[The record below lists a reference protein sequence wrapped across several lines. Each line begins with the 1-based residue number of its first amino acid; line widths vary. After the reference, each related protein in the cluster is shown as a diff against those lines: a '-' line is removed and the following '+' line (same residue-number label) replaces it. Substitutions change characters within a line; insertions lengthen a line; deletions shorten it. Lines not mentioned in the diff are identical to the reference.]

1 MESRCPDI
9 GTAPTQ
15 APQHDQPFA
24 PFIYNKRFM
33 DDTKNN
39 HSDEH
44 TLVLMSGGIDSSAA
58 ASQYITEGCDVSGVF
73 VDYGQPAAESEWV
86 AVRQIADHLGV
97 DLRRIELGCELVST
111 RGEIFGRNAIFALI
125 AASTT
130 DHRPLNVAMG
140 IHALSEYYDT
150 TLLFMQHIQ
159 RIMDGYSGGGVRV
172 EAPFVTYTKAE
183 VIEIARNNGLPFEL
197 TYSCERRSAPQCGD
211 CGSCGDR
218 IANNVD

>member
-1 MESRCPDI
+1 
-9 GTAPTQ
+9 
-15 APQHDQPFA
+15 
-24 PFIYNKRFM
+24 M
-33 DDTKNN
+33 DDAKYN
-39 HSDEH
+39 HSDQH

-58 ASQYITEGCDVSGVF
+58 ASLYVAEGRYVSGVF
-73 VDYGQPAAESEWV
+73 VDYGQLAAESEWA
-86 AVRQIADHLGV
+86 AVRQVAEYLDI

-130 DHRPLNVAMG
+130 NLRPLKVAMG

-159 RIMDGYSGGGVRV
+159 RILDGYSGGDVEI
-172 EAPFVTYTKAE
+172 EAPFISNTKAE
-183 VIEIARNNGLPFEL
+183 VIEIAKQIGLPVEL
-197 TYSCERRSAPQCGD
+197 TYSCERQSAPQCGV

-218 IANNVD
+218 IANDLD

>member
-1 MESRCPDI
+1 
-9 GTAPTQ
+9 
-15 APQHDQPFA
+15 
-24 PFIYNKRFM
+24 M
-33 DDTKNN
+33 DDAKYND
-39 HSDEH
+39 SDQH
-44 TLVLMSGGIDSSAA
+44 TLVLMSGGIDSSAT
-58 ASQYITEGCDVSGVF
+58 ASLYVAEGCDVSGVF
-73 VDYGQPAAESEWV
+73 VDYGQPSAESEWA
-86 AVRQIADHLGV
+86 AVLQIAEFLGI

-130 DHRPLNVAMG
+130 NRRPLKVAMG

-159 RIMDGYSGGGVRV
+159 RILDGYSGGDVKV
-172 EAPFVTYTKAE
+172 EAPFVSNTKAE
-183 VIEIARNNGLPFEL
+183 VIEIARNSGLPFQL
-197 TYSCERRSAPQCGD
+197 TYSCERQNAPRCGD